1 MKKMHMLGI
10 TSQFVLRLL
19 TYPTYSPCRKELFK
33 SDLPKERLSDIK
45 VQSSSFY
52 TSYILN
58 LAQRFISSR
67 NLNMCAPSALKLK

>member
-19 TYPTYSPCRKELFK
+19 TYPTYSPCRMELFK

-45 VQSSSFY
+45 ESSSFY

>member
-19 TYPTYSPCRKELFK
+19 TYPTYSPCRMELFK

-45 VQSSSFY
+45 ESSSFY

-67 NLNMCAPSALKLK
+67 NLNMCAPSP